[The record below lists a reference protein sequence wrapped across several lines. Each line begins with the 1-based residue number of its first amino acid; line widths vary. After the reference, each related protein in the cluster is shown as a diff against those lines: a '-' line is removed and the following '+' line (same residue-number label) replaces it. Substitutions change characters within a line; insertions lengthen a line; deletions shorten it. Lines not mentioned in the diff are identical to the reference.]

1 MRSTRFACDAGLH
14 GPTAVVE
21 LAICPGSAFPL
32 RCRMVRTRSSRSLV
46 ALITALLLL
55 MCQTAF
61 AVQACAHKFVPAITD
76 TMSAPCHETSDGSS
90 APDDKAP
97 AAATSCEVANAVP
110 DAAAKVSVFALADL
124 PAVAVTYLQLP
135 APPRSARVLQT
146 VQAVCHSPPL
156 SILHCRFLN

>member
-1 MRSTRFACDAGLH
+1 M
-14 GPTAVVE
+14 
-21 LAICPGSAFPL
+21 I
-32 RCRMVRTRSSRSLV
+32 RTRSSRSLV

-61 AVQACAHKFVPAITD
+61 AMQACAHSFVPATAD
-76 TMSAPCHETSDGSS
+76 TISAPCHETPENSS
-90 APDDKAP
+90 APEKQP
-97 AAATSCEVANAVP
+97 AASASCEVANALP
-110 DAAAKVSVFALADL
+110 DAAAKVPVVAIGDL

-135 APPRSARVLQT
+135 APPRSARALQT